1 MKKFFLAALAAFAL
15 ITPLSAGAGQL
26 SGATIK
32 ANQVFLLDF
41 FNFRIRKVEWM
52 PAAKPLVQAAYAD
65 DAAGSGAIVLTI
77 ELRNASGDARGLPDP
92 VIQVIQRDGT
102 QTTAEARTAYTPG
115 GKQIDGDY
123 QPGDGP
129 TVRFV
134 IPNISKPTASN
145 PITKIVFTPSYTG
158 DTGPAIF
165 RFYNPV
171 VVISP

>member
-1 MKKFFLAALAAFAL
+1 MKKLFLAALAAFTL
-15 ITPLSAGAGQL
+15 LTPLTAGAGQL
-26 SGATIK
+26 TGATIK

-52 PAAKPLVQAAYAD
+52 PPAKPLVQAAYAD
-65 DAAGSGAIVLTI
+65 DAAGSGAVVLTV
-77 ELRNASGDARGLPDP
+77 ELRNASGDARDVPDP
-92 VIQVIQRDGT
+92 VIQVIQKDGT
-102 QTTAEARTAYTPG
+102 RTTAEARTAYAPS
-115 GKQIDGDY
+115 GKQIDGDFE
-123 QPGDGP
+123 PGDGP

-134 IPNISKPTASN
+134 IPNVGKPTAKN

-165 RFYNPV
+165 RLYNPV